1 MVRFIIR
8 RLGFVVLTV
17 FLSSVIIF
25 LATQVLPGDMTTMI
39 LGRGATEEAKQNLR
53 QELGLDRPAI
63 VRYGSWLGDYVQGD
77 WGNSITT
84 GGEEIRPII
93 MERLGNSLMLAAL
106 AWIMLVPLGIF
117 LGLIAALR
125 RNGWQDQTVS
135 ISALALIGL
144 PEFVIGLVLIQIFAI
159 ELGWLPSQS
168 SVSPDAT
175 FYEALPYLILPAMTV
190 AVTGVAHI
198 LRMTRSTTV
207 DVLQSDYVRT
217 AYLKGLPSKK
227 VLFSHVLRNSLAPTV
242 TIIAVGTGWMIG
254 GLIVT
259 ESVFGYPGI
268 GRLLLFSIQRR
279 DIQLIQA
286 TALLIVIIY
295 CILNLLADIIYAFLN
310 PRIRYS

>member
-1 MVRFIIR
+1 MGSAARVLTLPFHPYTEALISAVPVADPDIEQRSIRLGGSVPSAMDVPPGCRFHPRCPRFLGDICVQQEPPWREHGDGPPHLLSHPPRSSSLPCRPRRSTDQEGRGPLMLRFIIR

-63 VRYGSWLGDYVQGD
+63 VQYGSWLGDYVQGD

-125 RNGWQDQTVS
+125 RNGWQDQT
-135 ISALALIGL
+135 
-144 PEFVIGLVLIQIFAI
+144 F
-159 ELGWLPSQS
+159 
-168 SVSPDAT
+168 
-175 FYEALPYLILPAMTV
+175 
-190 AVTGVAHI
+190 
-198 LRMTRSTTV
+198 R
-207 DVLQSDYVRT
+207 
-217 AYLKGLPSKK
+217 
-227 VLFSHVLRNSLAPTV
+227 
-242 TIIAVGTGWMIG
+242 
-254 GLIVT
+254 
-259 ESVFGYPGI
+259 
-268 GRLLLFSIQRR
+268 
-279 DIQLIQA
+279 
-286 TALLIVIIY
+286 
-295 CILNLLADIIYAFLN
+295 
-310 PRIRYS
+310 